1 MGQALG
7 GSEATKKLKRA
18 QLPHAS
24 NKRGNDQCR
33 CWGPNATIQ
42 LLGRLIE
49 AIQQEKGARRLIE
62 ERRSAGERSTKRTH
76 QQRPKRFFFPPFFRA
91 APRRRRRL
99 QISDRRRGT
108 GSQRKDG
115 RGMVNRMSGKSVDR
129 TMDWV
134 LGCCKGSGRP
144 AHTTKRCFRAVGI
157 QTKKRRSVRQP
168 TAHMLRSEPSLFFLG
183 GLATIQQQ
191 CVCFLF
197 VRLFVLDSR

>member
-76 QQRPKRFFFPPFFRA
+76 QQRPKRFFFPPFFSRRPSSSASATDKRRA
-91 APRRRRRL
+91 SRDRKPTQRREGHGQSNVREKRSSNDGLGLGVL
-99 QISDRRRGT
+99 QRERPPST
-108 GSQRKDG
+108 HNKTMLPGSWDSNQETSVGSTTDG
-115 RGMVNRMSGKSVDR
+115 
-129 TMDWV
+129 
-134 LGCCKGSGRP
+134 P
-144 AHTTKRCFRAVGI
+144 HAEIRAVPFLFWGACNN
-157 QTKKRRSVRQP
+157 
-168 TAHMLRSEPSLFFLG
+168 TA
-183 GLATIQQQ
+183 AV
-191 CVCFLF
+191 CVLF
-197 VRLFVLDSR
+197 VRSSVCS